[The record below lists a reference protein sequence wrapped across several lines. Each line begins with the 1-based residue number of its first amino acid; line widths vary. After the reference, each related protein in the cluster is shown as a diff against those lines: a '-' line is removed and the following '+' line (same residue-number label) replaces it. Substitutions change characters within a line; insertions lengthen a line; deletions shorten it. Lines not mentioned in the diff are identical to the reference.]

1 MNITKFTLIDFDRDL
16 NAAVVVANQNFQA
29 ALLTYFYLSPVLPNI
44 AEARRIHQGYWL
56 LNWSTSQEYQLSLSL
71 PKNKYKKRQ
80 Y

>member
-44 AEARRIHQGYWL
+44 AEARRIHQGY
-56 LNWSTSQEYQLSLSL
+56 
-71 PKNKYKKRQ
+71 
-80 Y
+80 